1 MAVIDLV
8 KWNGNPNILAWKFP
22 SEELSTWTQLIVNET
37 QEAYVVKEGVY
48 QGPFG
53 AGRHTLSTENIPLL
67 RRLIGIPFGGK
78 SPFTAEVWYINRATN
93 LDIRWGT
100 PDPIQL
106 QDPKYQIMIPVRAF
120 GQYGIRIVDA
130 KKFLLKLVGTLP
142 GFDANTLS
150 NYFKGVFTTKI
161 KTGIANAIIK
171 NGVSVLE
178 ISTQLEILSDM
189 LKASLAPEMEDYGV
203 GLAQFNIH
211 SINVPEDDS
220 AVITLKAALAR
231 RTEMGLLGTNY
242 QQQRSFDVLETA
254 AGNEGTAGGVMGA
267 GMGMGMGM
275 AMGVPMGGAFAQL
288 TPQIQA
294 GMAQPAGGQPQTV
307 CPKCN
312 AANVPGM
319 RFCGSCGGAL
329 TNTTEVTQPTVACDK
344 CNTSIPKG
352 SRFCPNCADPVN
364 ACPTCGEDNPNE
376 SKQCRRCGKP
386 MPVDCGNC
394 KSAIPEGVKF
404 CPECGTKAT
413 LSCKKCGNDV
423 SSGAKFC
430 NTCGEPQQ
438 ADQKL

>member
-106 QDPKYQIMIPVRAF
+106 HDPKYQIMIPVRAF
-120 GQYGIRIVDA
+120 GQYGIRVVDA

-142 GFDANTLS
+142 GFDVNTLS
-150 NYFKGVFTTKI
+150 DYFKGVFTTKI

-171 NGVSVLE
+171 NGQSVLE
-178 ISTQLEILSDM
+178 ISTQLELLSDM
-189 LKASLAPEMEDYGV
+189 MKQSLAPEVEEYGI

-211 SINVPEDDS
+211 SINVPEDDP
-220 AVITLKAALAR
+220 AVIILKSALAKKA
-231 RTEMGLLGTNY
+231 EMGLLGYNY
-242 QQQRSFDVLETA
+242 QQGRSFDVLETA
-254 AGNEGTAGGVMGA
+254 AGNEGNAGNVMGA
-267 GMGMGMGM
+267 GMGMGMGI
-275 AMGVPMGGAFAQL
+275 AMGGPMGGAFAQL
-288 TPQIQA
+288 APQIQTGVA
-294 GMAQPAGGQPQTV
+294 PTPPQIV
-307 CPKCN
+307 CAKCN
-312 AANVPGM
+312 AASAQGM
-319 RFCGSCGGAL
+319 RFCGSCGSTL
-329 TNTTEVTQPTVACDK
+329 DNTVTDNQSVVTCDK
-344 CNTSIPKG
+344 CNTIIPKG
-352 SRFCPNCADPVN
+352 SKFCPNCADPIN
-364 ACPTCGEDNPNE
+364 ACPACDQDNPVGA
-376 SKQCRRCGKP
+376 KQCRRCGKA
-386 MPVDCGNC
+386 MPVDCENC

-404 CPECGTKAT
+404 CPECGSKTTAT
-413 LSCKKCGNDV
+413 CKKCGGDV
-423 SSGAKFC
+423 ISGAKFC
-430 NTCGEPQQ
+430 NNCGELQQ
-438 ADQKL
+438 AI

>member
-8 KWNGNPNILAWKFP
+8 KWNGNPSIMAWKFP

-37 QEAYVVKEGVY
+37 QEVYVVKEGVY

-53 AGRHTLSTENIPLL
+53 SGRHTLSTENIPLL
-67 RRLIGIPFGGK
+67 RSLIGIPFGGK
-78 SPFTAEVWYINRATN
+78 SPFTAEVWYVNRVTN

-142 GFDANTLS
+142 DFDVNTLS
-150 NYFKGVFTTKI
+150 EYFKGVFTTKI
-161 KTGIANAIIK
+161 KTAIANAIIK

-178 ISTQLEILSDM
+178 VSTQLETLSDM
-189 LKASLAPEMEDYGV
+189 LKASLAPEMENYGV

-211 SINVPEDDS
+211 SINVPEEDS

-231 RTEMGLLGTNY
+231 RAELGLLGTNY
-242 QQQRSFDVLETA
+242 QQQRGFDVLETA

-275 AMGVPMGGAFAQL
+275 AMGGAIGGAFAQL
-288 TPQIQA
+288 T
-294 GMAQPAGGQPQTV
+294 GGQLQV
-307 CPKCN
+307 QVICPKCN
-312 AANVPGM
+312 ATNSPGTG
-319 RFCGSCGGAL
+319 FCGSCGGVLVGTPNEAKQSI
-329 TNTTEVTQPTVACDK
+329 VTCDK
-344 CNTSIPKG
+344 CNTIIPKG
-352 SRFCPNCADPVN
+352 SRFCPNCADPIN
-364 ACPTCGEDNPNE
+364 ECPACGEDNPTE
-376 SKQCRRCGKP
+376 AKKCRKCGKS
-386 MPVDCGNC
+386 MPVDCQNC
-394 KSAIPEGVKF
+394 KSAIPEGFKF
-404 CPECGTKAT
+404 CPECGTKT
-413 LSCKKCGNDV
+413 ISSCKKCGGDL

-430 NTCGEPQQ
+430 NTCGESQ
-438 ADQKL
+438 

>member
-67 RRLIGIPFGGK
+67 RSLIGIPFGGK

-120 GQYGIRIVDA
+120 GQYGIRVVDA

-142 GFDANTLS
+142 GFDVNTLS
-150 NYFKGVFTTKI
+150 DYFKGVFTTKI

-171 NGVSVLE
+171 NGQSVLE
-178 ISTQLEILSDM
+178 ITTQLEILSDM
-189 LKASLAPEMEDYGV
+189 LKQSLAPEIEEYGI

-211 SINVPEDDS
+211 SINVPEDDP
-220 AVITLKAALAR
+220 AVKTLKAALAK
-231 RTEMGLLGTNY
+231 RTEMGLLGYNY
-242 QQQRSFDVLETA
+242 QQGRSFDVLETA
-254 AGNEGTAGGVMGA
+254 AGNEGNAGNVMGA
-267 GMGMGMGM
+267 GMGMGMGI
-275 AMGVPMGGAFAQL
+275 AMGGPMGGAFAQL
-288 TPQIQA
+288 APQIQTGVA
-294 GMAQPAGGQPQTV
+294 PATPYQIV
-307 CPKCN
+307 CAKCN
-312 AANVPGM
+312 AANAQGM
-319 RFCGSCGGAL
+319 RFCGSCGSTL
-329 TNTTEVTQPTVACDK
+329 DNTVVANQSVVTCDK
-344 CNTSIPKG
+344 CNTTIPKG
-352 SRFCPNCADPVN
+352 SKFCPNCADPIN
-364 ACPTCGEDNPNE
+364 ACPACDQDNPVGT
-376 SKQCRRCGKP
+376 KQCRRCGKA
-386 MPVDCGNC
+386 MPVDCTNC

-404 CPECGTKAT
+404 CPECGTKTTAT
-413 LSCKKCGNDV
+413 CKKCGGDMI
-423 SSGAKFC
+423 SGAKFC
-430 NTCGEPQQ
+430 NNCGELQQ
-438 ADQKL
+438 EN

>member
-8 KWNGNPNILAWKFP
+8 KWDGNPSILAWKFP
-22 SEELSTWTQLIVNET
+22 SQELSTWTQLIVNES
-37 QEAYVVKEGVY
+37 QEAYLVKGGVY

-67 RRLIGIPFGGK
+67 RTLIGIPFGGK
-78 SPFTAEVWYINRATN
+78 SPFTAEVWYVNRASN
-93 LDIRWGT
+93 LDVKWGT

-106 QDPKYQIMIPVRAF
+106 QDPKYQLMVPVRAF
-120 GQYGIRIVDA
+120 GQYGIRIIDA

-142 GFDANTLS
+142 SFDVATLS
-150 NYFKGVFTTKI
+150 DYFKGVFTTKI
-161 KTGIANAIIK
+161 KSGIANVIIK

-189 LKASLAPEMEDYGV
+189 LKESLAPAMEEYGV

-220 AVITLKAALAR
+220 AVITLKAALAK
-231 RTEMGLLGTNY
+231 RTEMGLLGFNY
-242 QQQRSFDVLETA
+242 QQERSFDVLQTA
-254 AGNEGTAGGVMGA
+254 AGNEGTAGNIMGA

-275 AMGVPMGGAFAQL
+275 AIGGSMGGAFAQV
-288 TPQIQA
+288 TPQMQTN
-294 GMAQPAGGQPQTV
+294 MTQPAAIPPQIV
-307 CPKCN
+307 CAKCN
-312 AANVPGM
+312 ASNVQGTQ
-319 RFCGSCGGAL
+319 FCSSCGNALAGA
-329 TNTTEVTQPTVACDK
+329 TNEVKQPTVTCDK
-344 CNTSIPKG
+344 CNTIIPKG

-364 ACPTCGEDNPNE
+364 ACPACGEDNPTE
-376 SKQCRRCGKP
+376 AIQCRRCGKS

-404 CPECGTKAT
+404 CPECGTKT
-413 LSCKKCGNDV
+413 TPSCKKCGSEV

-430 NTCGEPQQ
+430 NSCGEPQQ
-438 ADQKL
+438 AS